1 MHLRDRCNKNL
12 SIQESFRPQ
21 VVAEF
26 SNSFVFTIGPFET
39 SLPRRRGENEKLA
52 AAKKKIRLD
61 LISRIESLA
70 IFDVVTRPTVNYR
83 REVPRCTSG
92 NS

>member
-26 SNSFVFTIGPFET
+26 SNSFVFTIGQFET
-39 SLPRRRGENEKLA
+39 PLPCQRGKREVGRGE
-52 AAKKKIRLD
+52 KKKIRLD